1 MSNLILIQAQPPR
14 PCMPFTECWCEQ
26 RPNHPR
32 CGDVDSVSIDSNIF
46 VLVFIAI
53 LIGVRRLLIK

>member
-1 MSNLILIQAQPPR
+1 MSRFISIQAHPPR
-14 PCMPFTECWCEQ
+14 PCTPFTECWCEQ

-32 CGDVDSVSIDSNIF
+32 CSEVDSVSIDSNIF

-53 LIGVRRLLIK
+53 LIGVRRSLIK